1 MDIKTSKLVGI
12 QVGSC
17 KSSFCLKYQTLPLVG
32 WSDDAD
38 SKSIVQS
45 EWSIPN
51 LRQKSQD
58 PITIIL
64 KVSCEK

>member
-1 MDIKTSKLVGI
+1 MDIKTSKLIGI

-17 KSSFCLKYQTLPLVG
+17 TSYFCLKYQTLPLVG
-32 WSDDAD
+32 WSDNAD

-45 EWSIPN
+45 KWSIPN
-51 LRQKSQD
+51 PRKKSQD

-64 KVSCEK
+64 KVSYEK